1 MHCLRHEHRCRST
14 PNRTETHPASSLPGD
29 WPCQRDDV
37 GACQCRRA
45 PDIVRRLRLGGSQVA
60 GLARAHARASAG
72 PSVASLA
79 ILKRAHRPTV
89 RFCARIPALL
99 HCNQCSHLS
108 AWAWPTPA
116 QRSSCCRR
124 DTCGSRSFRAAARLS
139 ARLGACCIGEHRCR
153 AYQCAGAST
162 RSLESMYLAF
172 QTSCIPDSFSG
183 IYQN

>member
-1 MHCLRHEHRCRST
+1 MCPIFRVAQAHSRPTRVCLCVLWCLWLTPALASRGNVLINIPGNSALAINSVNLWWFLRDCHADAAAGGAAEQRCRST
-14 PNRTETHPASSLPGD
+14 PNRTETHPASSLPND
-29 WPCQRDDV
+29 WRRQRDDA

-99 HCNQCSHLS
+99 QCNQCLS
-108 AWAWPTPA
+108 
-116 QRSSCCRR
+116 
-124 DTCGSRSFRAAARLS
+124 L
-139 ARLGACCIGEHRCR
+139 IH
-153 AYQCAGAST
+153 
-162 RSLESMYLAF
+162 
-172 QTSCIPDSFSG
+172 I
-183 IYQN
+183 